1 MRFKELSPYCISLLL
16 PLISLPLQA
25 GDWGNSTGWSGQAE
39 LGAILTSGNTDSDSL
54 NARTRIRH
62 ERALWRHTLQLE
74 GHLASEDGTTTKERY
89 LGAFQSDHKVSD
101 RDYLFGALRAER
113 DRFSGYEYQRS
124 LATGYGRRVV
134 DSPQTRLHLEAGAGL
149 RQDQPANGDQ
159 EDEIIL
165 RLVGALDHRISD
177 NTRFTEDLLI
187 QAGEE
192 NTEIESVAAL
202 RMRINA
208 KFSMRLSLTVK
219 HNTDVPA
226 DRRNTDTTTSV
237 NLVYDLW

>member
-1 MRFKELSPYCISLLL
+1 MFFRTLSPYCISLLL
-16 PLISLPLQA
+16 FTLPLQA
-25 GDWGNSTGWSGQAE
+25 GEWGDNEGWSGQAE
-39 LGAILTSGNTDSDSL
+39 LGAILTSGNTDSDSF

-62 ERALWRHTLQLE
+62 EQMLWRHTLQLE
-74 GHLASEDGTTTKERY
+74 GHVASEDGTTTKERY

-124 LATGYGRRVV
+124 LAAGYGRRVV
-134 DSPQTRLHLEAGAGL
+134 DSPRTRLNLEAGAGL
-149 RQDQPANGDQ
+149 RQDKLEDGRQ
-159 EDEIIL
+159 EDEAIL
-165 RLVGALDHRISD
+165 RLVGALDHRIGD
-177 NTRFTEDLLI
+177 NARFTEDLLI
-187 QAGEE
+187 QAGDD

-208 KFSMRLSLTVK
+208 KFSMRLSLTVR
-219 HNTDVPA
+219 HNTNVPE
-226 DRRNTDTTTSV
+226 DRKNTDTTTAV